1 MFRILLACS
10 VPILWGSTYSVVNL
24 FLSDLSPFWVAVWR
38 ALPAGLLLLLLKPGK
53 PPLSWTKMFQL
64 STLNIALFFP
74 LLFIA
79 AYRLPG
85 SVAGT
90 LGATLPLQLMFIQWL
105 FEGKRPDPKL
115 LLLALVGLAGIVLI
129 LNPSADIDPY
139 GAMAALVA
147 TAMVARAS
155 LLLKKWPVSD
165 IFRLTAWQL
174 TLGGFMLIPIA
185 LFFAGAPKMVNT
197 THLPGILWICVVNSA
212 FAYWAF
218 AKSIKA
224 LGPNVMSMVSM
235 LNPVAAV
242 ILGVSLVGESLGTL
256 QWLGIGMVALSLVLM
271 KFASTPKK
279 KKSDGLMTVS
289 KAR

>member
-1 MFRILLACS
+1 MFRLLLACT
-10 VPILWGSTYSVVNL
+10 VPILWGSTYSVVSL

-53 PPLSWTKMFQL
+53 PPLRWTRMFQL
-64 STLNIALFFP
+64 STLNITLFFP

-90 LGATLPLQLMFIQWL
+90 LGATLPLQLMFVQWL
-105 FEGKRPDPKL
+105 FEGKKPDIKN
-115 LLLALVGLAGIVLI
+115 LLLALVGLAGIILI
-129 LNPSADIDPY
+129 LNPSSDIDPY
-139 GAMAALVA
+139 GAIAALTA

-174 TLGGFMLIPIA
+174 TLGGLMMIPVA
-185 LFFAGAPKMVNT
+185 LVFAGIPKMIT
-197 THLPGILWICVVNSA
+197 TGHLPGILWICVFNSA

-218 AKSIKA
+218 AKSIKS
-224 LGPNVMSMVSM
+224 LGPNMMSMVSM

-242 ILGVSLVGESLGTL
+242 ILGVNLVGESLSSL
-256 QWLGIGMVALSLVLM
+256 QWLGIALVALSLILM
-271 KFASTPKK
+271 MCIGKKAPLKPKMK
-279 KKSDGLMTVS
+279 P
-289 KAR
+289 AHP